1 MANVSGAS
9 LDGIY
14 NRLHDVP
21 EYHPMSANT
30 FADWSLEAGDIVTVT
45 RDGKSYASPTMNNT
59 TIWRKKQQVTV
70 NATGNEQRDTIA
82 KMSQRKFRGGGASLR
97 ATQRAFEQ
105 IVTSYNEMSAGLVL
119 ASSTARLYV
128 DNKYTQMRAGLDLT
142 SSSARL
148 YVDNKYA
155 QMRSG
160 LDLTSSS
167 ARLYVDNKYAQM
179 RSGLDLTSS
188 SAHLYVDNKYS
199 QMKSGLDLTSSSAR
213 LYVDNKYA
221 QMRAGLNLTSSSA
234 MLYAR
239 ERTTRAYIMTRI
251 NADGEGEALIEADK
265 VSITGNTTL
274 SGSVEINGQGFLVVK
289 KTMNV
294 AGNIN
299 LTTPNTGV
307 GAPCFIASTNG
318 YVRIYGASS
327 GVHYD
332 LTASVLASMVKTATV
347 NNDVL
352 TLTLFDGTVLTFSR
366 AVSSWVWG
374 GGDGKINVTALPQNQ
389 TKSVKVSIDGRSS
402 ITANGSYTYT
412 VDYENGDGD
421 DVSTGATKEVTVNVG
436 TDKGSNWYCTVTQSG
451 QNKSCTL
458 TKNFSASQSVPF
470 TNGNSYRLYTH

>member
-1 MANVSGAS
+1 MANITGAS
-9 LDGIY
+9 LRPIY
-14 NRLHDVP
+14 DRLHDAP
-21 EYHPMSANT
+21 EYHPMEADT
-30 FADWSLEAGDIVTVT
+30 FADWALEAGDIVTIT
-45 RDGKSYASPTMNNT
+45 RDGNSYTSPVHNAT
-59 TIWRKKQQVTV
+59 TVWKKGQQVKV
-70 NATGNEQRDTIA
+70 SSTGKEERENVTKQ
-82 KMSQRKFRGGGASLR
+82 SQKKYNRGSSGLR
-97 ATQRAFEQ
+97 NSRYQHIYVEDQYKQMR
-105 IVTSYNEMSAGLVL
+105 AGLEL
-119 ASSTARLYV
+119 TASSAFLYV

-142 SSSARL
+142 SSSAHL

-155 QMRSG
+155 QMR
-160 LDLTSSS
+160 
-167 ARLYVDNKYAQM
+167 A
-179 RSGLDLTSS
+179 GLDLTSS
-188 SAHLYVDNKYS
+188 SAHLYVDNKYA

-221 QMRAGLNLTSSSA
+221 QMRAGLDLTSSSA

-239 ERTTRAYIMTRI
+239 DRTTRAYIMTRI
-251 NADGEGEALIEADK
+251 NADGEGEALIEAEK
-265 VSITGNTTL
+265 ISITGDTTL
-274 SGSVEINGQGFLVVK
+274 SGTVEINGQGFLVVK

-294 AGNIN
+294 SGNIN
-299 LTTPNTGV
+299 LTTPNTAV
-307 GAPCFIASTNG
+307 GAPILIASTNG

-327 GVHYD
+327 AVYYD

-347 NNDVL
+347 ANNVL

-451 QNKSCTL
+451 QNKTCTL

-470 TNGNSYRLYTH
+470 TDGNSYRLYTH